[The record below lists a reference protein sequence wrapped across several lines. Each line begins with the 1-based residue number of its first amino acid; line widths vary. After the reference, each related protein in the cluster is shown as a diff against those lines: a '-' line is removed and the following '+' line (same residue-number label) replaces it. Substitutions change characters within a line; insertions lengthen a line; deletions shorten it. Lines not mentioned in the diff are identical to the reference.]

1 MVALYPR
8 VESSPFTLEM
18 QGISKSFGPIKALE
32 DVTLRVVKGTI
43 HALVGENGAG
53 KSTLMKILSG
63 VLQPDTGTIVRDG
76 KTCTWKHPSD
86 SLAAGVAMIYQEL
99 SLAPH
104 LTIAENVWLG
114 IEPRGALPGTY
125 SKKRMLA
132 YTCALAERHGFH
144 VDPDQKVADLPAS
157 TCQIVE
163 VLKAL
168 ARNAEILVMD
178 EPTSS
183 CGEHEVAV
191 LLETVKKL
199 SIAGTT
205 IIYISHRLEEVVE
218 IAEDITVLRDG
229 RAVYSGSI
237 TGLGI
242 PDIVKHMVGRN
253 LDDYFPKRWVEI
265 GSTALKVSGFSS
277 QGVENIN
284 FDLHWGEIVGVA
296 GLVGA
301 GRTELARA
309 LCGLEAAIRGS
320 VEIDGKSVKIATSA
334 DALSLG
340 IMYIT
345 EDRKRTG
352 LCLDLPAAW
361 NMTLPCLAELGMKH
375 ILDLSREN
383 EIAEETAKKLSLK
396 WSGPGTPASSL
407 SGGNQQ
413 KLLLGRALIAQS
425 RLWVLDEPTRGI
437 DIAAKV
443 DIYELIGRMAAEGK
457 AVLIISSELPELFG
471 ITDRILVMRRGR
483 LVADLVTSETTQE
496 AVMHLMVGQASETVS
511 LSETKSGSWHDHD
524 SAGSSPPSPQ
534 PSPRGRG
541 RYKSAFSTSTLPSGE
556 GQGEGN
562 SWHDS
567 SVPPTSEK
575 ISSSLPSPDR
585 QAVPRSAGLSY
596 RVKGRP

>member
-1 MVALYPR
+1 MALCR
-8 VESSPFTLEM
+8 LVESSRFALEM
-18 QGISKSFGPIKALE
+18 QGIGKSFGPVKALD
-32 DVTLRVVKGTI
+32 DVTLRVLPGTV

-53 KSTLMKILSG
+53 KSTLMKVLAG
-63 VLQPDTGTIVRDG
+63 VHQPDTGAIVREG
-76 KTCTWKHPSD
+76 RTCTWKHPSD

-99 SLAPH
+99 SLAPD

-114 IEPRGALPGTY
+114 IEPPGALPGTY

-132 YTCALAERHGFH
+132 DTRDLAERHGF
-144 VDPDQKVADLPAS
+144 DLNPDRAVETLPAS

-191 LLETVKKL
+191 LLEMVKKL
-199 SIAGTT
+199 SRAGTT

-218 IAEDITVLRDG
+218 IAEYITVLRDG
-229 RAVYSGSI
+229 RAVH
-237 TGLGI
+237 TGPMEGLQI
-242 PDIVKHMVGRN
+242 SDIVKHMVGRD
-253 LDDYFPKRWVEI
+253 LEDYFPKRKVEV
-265 GSTALKVSGFSS
+265 GSTALKVSGLSS
-277 QGVENIN
+277 GAVEDIS

-301 GRTELARA
+301 GRTDLARV
-309 LCGLEAAIRGS
+309 LCGLDPSIGGS
-320 VEIDGKSVKIATSA
+320 VEIDGKSVRIATPA
-334 DALSLG
+334 DALSHG
-340 IMYIT
+340 VMYIT

-352 LCLDLPAAW
+352 LCLELPAAW

-375 ILDLSREN
+375 LLNLGREN
-383 EIAEETAKKLSLK
+383 AIADETAGKLSLK
-396 WSGPGTPASSL
+396 WSGPGAPVSAL

-413 KLLLGRALIAQS
+413 KLLLGRALIAGS

-457 AVLIISSELPELFG
+457 AVLIISSDLPELFG

-483 LVADLVTSETTQE
+483 LTAELVTSETAPE
-496 AVMHLMVGQASETVS
+496 AVMQLA
-511 LSETKSGSWHDHD
+511 
-524 SAGSSPPSPQ
+524 
-534 PSPRGRG
+534 
-541 RYKSAFSTSTLPSGE
+541 
-556 GQGEGN
+556 
-562 SWHDS
+562 
-567 SVPPTSEK
+567 
-575 ISSSLPSPDR
+575 
-585 QAVPRSAGLSY
+585 AVDKACP
-596 RVKGRP
+596 

>member
-1 MVALYPR
+1 MAQYPQA
-8 VESSPFTLEM
+8 ESSQFSLEM
-18 QGISKSFGPIKALE
+18 QGISKSFGPVKALD
-32 DVTLRVVKGTI
+32 DVTLRVRPGTV

-63 VLQPDTGTIVRDG
+63 VYQPDTGAIVRKG
-76 KTCTWKHPSD
+76 KTCAWKHPSD
-86 SLAAGVAMIYQEL
+86 SLAAGIAMIYQEL
-99 SLAPH
+99 SLAPD
-104 LTIAENVWLG
+104 LTVAENVWLG
-114 IEPRGALPGTY
+114 IEPRGTLPGTY
-125 SKKRMLA
+125 SKNRMLA
-132 YTCALAERHGFH
+132 DTRALAERHGFD
-144 VDPDQKVADLPAS
+144 VGPDQKVENLPAS

-168 ARNAEILVMD
+168 ARKAEILVMD

-191 LLETVKKL
+191 LLEMVRKL
-199 SIAGTT
+199 SRAGTT

-218 IAEDITVLRDG
+218 IAEEITVLRDG
-229 RAVYSGSI
+229 RAVHSGPMK
-237 TGLGI
+237 GFEI
-242 PDIVKHMVGRN
+242 PDIVKQMVGRD
-253 LDDYFPKRWVEI
+253 LEDYFPKREI
-265 GSTALKVSGFSS
+265 EVGTTALSVSELSS
-277 QGVENIN
+277 QGVEKIS

-301 GRTELARA
+301 GRTELARV
-309 LCGLEAAIRGS
+309 LCGLDPATRGS
-320 VEIDGKSVKIATSA
+320 VKIGGKRVNIATSA
-334 DALSLG
+334 DALSRG

-361 NMTLPCLAELGMKH
+361 NMTLPCLAGLGMKH
-375 ILDLSREN
+375 ILHLGREN

-396 WSGPGTPASSL
+396 WSGPGAPASAL

-443 DIYELIGRMAAEGK
+443 DIYELIGRMAAQGK

-496 AVMHLMVGQASETVS
+496 AVMQLAAV
-511 LSETKSGSWHDHD
+511 D
-524 SAGSSPPSPQ
+524 
-534 PSPRGRG
+534 
-541 RYKSAFSTSTLPSGE
+541 E
-556 GQGEGN
+556 G
-562 SWHDS
+562 H
-567 SVPPTSEK
+567 
-575 ISSSLPSPDR
+575 
-585 QAVPRSAGLSY
+585 A
-596 RVKGRP
+596 

>member
-1 MVALYPR
+1 MAPYPLI
-8 VESSPFTLEM
+8 EPSEFALEM

-32 DVTLRVVKGTI
+32 DVTLRVLQGTV

-63 VLQPDTGTIVRDG
+63 VLQPDTGTIVREG
-76 KTCTWKHPSD
+76 KTCVWKHPSD

-99 SLAPH
+99 SLAPD

-114 IEPRGALPGTY
+114 IEPRGILPAMY

-132 YTCALAERHGFH
+132 DTRALAERHGFD
-144 VDPDQKVADLPAS
+144 VDPDQKVENLPAS

-191 LLETVKKL
+191 LLEMVKKL
-199 SIAGTT
+199 SAAGTT

-218 IAEDITVLRDG
+218 VAGYITVLRDG
-229 RAVYSGSI
+229 RAVH
-237 TGLGI
+237 TGPMKGLEI
-242 PDIVKHMVGRN
+242 PDIVKHMVGRD
-253 LDDYFPKRWVEI
+253 LDDYFPKREVEV
-265 GSTALKVSGFSS
+265 GSSALRVSDLSS
-277 QGVENIN
+277 QGVEDVS
-284 FDLHWGEIVGVA
+284 FDLYWGEIVGVA

-301 GRTELARA
+301 GRTELARV
-309 LCGLEAAIRGS
+309 LCGLESLIRGS
-320 VEIDGKSVKIATSA
+320 VELDGKDVKIATPA
-334 DALSLG
+334 DALALG
-340 IMYIT
+340 VIYVT

-352 LCLDLPAAW
+352 LCLELPAAW

-375 ILDLSREN
+375 ILHLGREN
-383 EIAEETAKKLSLK
+383 EIAEETAQKLSLK
-396 WSGPGTPASSL
+396 WPGPGAPTSAL

-413 KLLLGRALIAQS
+413 KLLLGRGLIAQS
-425 RLWVLDEPTRGI
+425 RVLVLDEPTRGI

-457 AVLIISSELPELFG
+457 AILIISSDLPELFG

-496 AVMHLMVGQASETVS
+496 AVMQLAAVDE
-511 LSETKSGSWHDHD
+511 
-524 SAGSSPPSPQ
+524 
-534 PSPRGRG
+534 GR
-541 RYKSAFSTSTLPSGE
+541 T
-556 GQGEGN
+556 
-562 SWHDS
+562 
-567 SVPPTSEK
+567 
-575 ISSSLPSPDR
+575 
-585 QAVPRSAGLSY
+585 
-596 RVKGRP
+596 

>member
-1 MVALYPR
+1 MR
-8 VESSPFTLEM
+8 
-18 QGISKSFGPIKALE
+18 GISKSFGPIKALE
-32 DVTLRVVKGTI
+32 DVTLRVRQGTI

-76 KTCTWKHPSD
+76 KTCAWKHPSD

-99 SLAPH
+99 SLAPD

-114 IEPRGALPGTY
+114 IEPTGALPGTY
-125 SKKRMLA
+125 SKKRMLSD
-132 YTCALAERHGFH
+132 TRALAARHGFD
-144 VDPDQKVADLPAS
+144 VDPDQRVENLPAS

-191 LLETVKKL
+191 LLEMVKKL
-199 SIAGTT
+199 SRAGTT
-205 IIYISHRLEEVVE
+205 IIYISHRLEEVAG

-229 RAVYSGSI
+229 RAVP
-237 TGLGI
+237 TGPVEGLQVS
-242 PDIVKHMVGRN
+242 DIVKLMVGRD
-253 LDDYFPKRWVEI
+253 LDDYFPKTEVEV
-265 GSTALKVSGFSS
+265 GSTALSVSELSS
-277 QGVENIN
+277 EGVDSIN

-301 GRTELARA
+301 GRTELARV
-309 LCGLEAAIRGS
+309 LCGLAPSIRGS
-320 VEIDGKSVKIATSA
+320 VKLDGKSVRIASPA

-340 IMYIT
+340 IIYVT

-375 ILDLSREN
+375 ILHLSREN
-383 EIAEETAKKLSLK
+383 EIAKETAKKLSLK
-396 WSGPGTPASSL
+396 WPGPEAPASAL

-413 KLLLGRALIAQS
+413 KLLLGRALIARS

-437 DIAAKV
+437 DIAARV
-443 DIYELIGRMAAEGK
+443 DIYELIGRMAAVAK
-457 AVLIISSELPELFG
+457 AILIISSDLPELFG

-496 AVMHLMVGQASETVS
+496 AVMHLMVGQSSAVRAYAS
-511 LSETKSGSWHDHD
+511 
-524 SAGSSPPSPQ
+524 
-534 PSPRGRG
+534 
-541 RYKSAFSTSTLPSGE
+541 
-556 GQGEGN
+556 
-562 SWHDS
+562 
-567 SVPPTSEK
+567 
-575 ISSSLPSPDR
+575 I
-585 QAVPRSAGLSY
+585 
-596 RVKGRP
+596 